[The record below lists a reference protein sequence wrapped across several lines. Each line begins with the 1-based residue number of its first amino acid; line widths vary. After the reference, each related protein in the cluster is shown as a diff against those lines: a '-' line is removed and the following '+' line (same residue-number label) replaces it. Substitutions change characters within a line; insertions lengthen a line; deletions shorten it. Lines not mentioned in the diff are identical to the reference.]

1 MNWGRVQPPTPTIL
15 TLGMYIETNNRQK
28 QVKIIAIKKPKHTM
42 PRTLEYSCSKTRVRA
57 GTKVFQYAFHPRMY
71 QIFSSADPT
80 SIHDL
85 GDRKITEQR
94 CSSFSWFKQPNDAA
108 RKLINVVVT
117 DL

>member
-1 MNWGRVQPPTPTIL
+1 
-15 TLGMYIETNNRQK
+15 
-28 QVKIIAIKKPKHTM
+28 
-42 PRTLEYSCSKTRVRA
+42 
-57 GTKVFQYAFHPRMY
+57 VFRYALHPRMY

-80 SIHDL
+80 SVLDQ
-85 GDRKITEQR
+85 GNQKITEQR